1 MSAVVVVFAACVAA
15 CLAGHVAI
23 LHSVVKR
30 GTQRADAAVP
40 RPRLAAEL
48 TWAILPML
56 VLALVLTASWVK
68 VRVNATPKPAVIMK
82 VAR

>member
-1 MSAVVVVFAACVAA
+1 MSAVVIVFGVCVVT
-15 CLAGHVAI
+15 CLVGHVAI

-30 GTQRADAAVP
+30 GTQRADAGVP

-48 TWAILPML
+48 TWAVIPML

-68 VRVNATPKPAVIMK
+68 VRANATPKPEMIMK